1 MTYLLLSPAE
11 YSNSFGIL
19 LHGLDE
25 PVEKL
30 LVFRL
35 AGPGEGGASGAE
47 ARAEVV
53 QLLAKLLADSIFST
67 NTVGVARGVARSY
80 YGY

>member
-1 MTYLLLSPAE
+1 M
-11 YSNSFGIL
+11 
-19 LHGLDE
+19 
-25 PVEKL
+25 EKL

-35 AGPGEGGASGAE
+35 AGEGAE

-67 NTVGVARGVARSY
+67 NTVSSVV
-80 YGY
+80 